1 MLGELLMGAYFSEVC
16 RAMKHLAEEPR
27 VVFLGQWYG
36 ILPTTLAGIDDSRK
50 IELPVVEDMQM
61 GISTGMALAGFI
73 PVSCFVRWN
82 FLLLAAN
89 QLVNHLDKINQMSCG
104 GYRPKVI
111 IRTCVGSTKPLDSRC
126 QHTSD
131 FTDAFEL
138 MLTNV
143 EVMRLNEPEDIFP
156 AYHKSLVRDDGRSTL
171 LVEYGN
177 HYCDK

>member
-1 MLGELLMGAYFSEVC
+1 MGLYFNEMQ
-16 RAMKHLAEEPR
+16 RAMNHLAEDSR
-27 VVFLGQWYG
+27 TVFLGQWYG
-36 ILPTTLAGIDDSRK
+36 VMPTTLSGVAANRK
-50 IELPVVEDMQM
+50 IEMPVVEDMQM

-89 QLVNHLDKINQMSCG
+89 QLVNHLDKIEHMSGG

-131 FTDAFEL
+131 FTDAFEAI
-138 MLTNV
+138 LTNV
-143 EVMRLNEPEDIFP
+143 EVVRLDEPEDIFP
-156 AYHKSLVRDDGRSTL
+156 AYHAALTRDRSTI

-177 HYCDK
+177 HYVNK

>member
-1 MLGELLMGAYFSEVC
+1 MGLYFNEMQ
-16 RAMKHLAEEPR
+16 RAMNHLAEDSR
-27 VVFLGQWYG
+27 VVFMGQWYG
-36 ILPTTLAGIDDSRK
+36 VMPATLSGVSADRK
-50 IELPVVEDMQM
+50 IEMPVVEDMQM
-61 GISTGMALAGFI
+61 GLSTGMALAGFI

-89 QLVNHLDKINQMSCG
+89 QLVNHLDKISHMSGG
-104 GYRPKVI
+104 GYQPKVI

-138 MLTNV
+138 MLTSV
-143 EVMRLNEPEDIFP
+143 QVIRLNEPEDIFP
-156 AYHKSLVRDDGRSTL
+156 AYHRALTREDGRSTL